1 MNTRPGHEA
10 SVFQHLGPIQGGG
23 NVSGWVG
30 IVGHPASGKFIVKTS
45 RGYDTA
51 AEAGRE
57 LDSLYADWCRKNAS

>member
-1 MNTRPGHEA
+1 MKTRPGHEA
-10 SVFQHLGPIQGGG
+10 SVFQHHGPVQGGG

-45 RGYDTA
+45 RGYATA

-57 LDSLYADWCRKNAS
+57 LDSLYTAWCRKNPS